1 MQGRIFTLVN
11 SIASAMS
18 PLGMVIASPVAELLG
33 LRSWYVLAGIACML
47 MAAAGLIIPAIN
59 TVEEQTPGL
68 AGATGIG
75 VSASAD

>member
-1 MQGRIFTLVN
+1 
-11 SIASAMS
+11 
-18 PLGMVIASPVAELLG
+18 
-33 LRSWYVLAGIACML
+33 ML